1 MNGENENC
9 IELSSDSENSEFK
22 SKRRRLK
29 KEKKLKKKNISIDEG
44 SISDIIESEDD
55 FIMDNVIEI
64 EDNNNN
70 VQNIDDKTKTKKNDT
85 INVTSGKIPIMKL
98 KDLSGI
104 HEIQSIE
111 DAKYVGKNGNKEVI
125 INFTILVLNKSTN
138 KFYNIKLTNKHLKL
152 YAPSLL
158 CDFYE
163 KRLSNPSK
171 AH

>member
-1 MNGENENC
+1 MG
-9 IELSSDSENSEFK
+9 D
-22 SKRRRLK
+22 
-29 KEKKLKKKNISIDEG
+29 
-44 SISDIIESEDD
+44 
-55 FIMDNVIEI
+55 VIEI

-70 VQNIDDKTKTKKNDT
+70 IDDKHKTKKNEV
-85 INVTSGKIPIMKL
+85 INVTSGKIPLMKL

-111 DAKYVGKNGNKEVI
+111 DAKYIGKNGNKEVI

>member
-1 MNGENENC
+1 MNDENENC
-9 IELSSDSENSEFK
+9 IELSSDSEISEVK

-29 KEKKLKKKNISIDEG
+29 KEKKLQKKNISIDEG

-55 FIMDNVIEI
+55 DVIEI

-70 VQNIDDKTKTKKNDT
+70 VQNIDDKTKTKKNNT
-85 INVTSGKIPIMKL
+85 INVTSGKIPLMKL